1 MKKLKIYLDTSI
13 ISFFFADDS
22 PTFKDNTIDFFE
34 NYSNE
39 YELYI
44 SDIVL
49 LEIDKNK
56 DIYLKNKML
65 EITNKYNIKKLSNF
79 NEMNNI
85 AKQYI
90 ENNIVPINKLE
101 DALHISFSTFYQ
113 MDILLSWNFK
123 HLANVKKEHKILI
136 ENLKLGYNYPLKL
149 LTPLEVLDEQD

>member
-1 MKKLKIYLDTSI
+1 MKKLKIYLDTSV
-13 ISFFFADDS
+13 ISFFYADDS
-22 PTFKDNTIDFFE
+22 PTFRDNTIDFFE

-49 LEIDKNK
+49 LEINKNK
-56 DIYLKNKML
+56 DINLKNKMF
-65 EITNKYNIKKLSNF
+65 EITNQYNIQKLSNF
-79 NEMNNI
+79 NEMNNL
-85 AKQYI
+85 AKHYI

-101 DALHISFSTFYQ
+101 DALHISFATFYQ
-113 MDILLSWNFK
+113 IDILLSWNFK

-149 LTPLEVLDEQD
+149 LTPLEVLDDQD